1 MKKYLIA
8 LSALAFATT
17 SCYEKLNIAP
27 PNSIT
32 NEMVEELLK
41 TADDATVETI
51 MGAIADA
58 LPPLMYGGS
67 YNSRY
72 SGTIDGSWSGQLVMR
87 NLSGNDVGYG
97 YLSMPT
103 DEYYNCQDFIDADNL
118 GALSFW
124 HRAFT
129 LTNQANKMFNT
140 LTEDVLAASSSLKIK
155 DYFARG
161 LVIRAF
167 GYLYAM
173 ENFGTN
179 SLGMPIY
186 TVYSVAGPDLPRTS
200 AKETYDSIIS
210 WATRADDLFAEAGV
224 GFKATATSDL
234 TRGLTNYVIAR
245 AALLAADAEGAT
257 PATYLN
263 TASQACDRMIQG
275 AGGAASLMTED
286 QYVQK
291 ISGYYEDNEIY
302 PIYQASTSGLMNFAQ
317 NPEALYGFGWQYGGA
332 GNIVSYN
339 NFLSGSFRIDDRLYN
354 KIDPNDF
361 RRDNFHV
368 EKPDHLFY
376 LAGNNSFIDAGTPLE
391 VSTYWSTK
399 FANNVG
405 LGGGVVGNSDNCK
418 RNTVDYAFVRLAE
431 VYLMKAE
438 CQARLGDESGAK
450 ATLDI
455 LLAART
461 KSDATAPLTCDT
473 YSGMAGMSALEM
485 VQLQTR
491 IEMWGEKGLE
501 WYNNRR
507 WNIAV
512 NRAGSNVHW
521 NQSITYPVSRM
532 TCQIPSEELG
542 AAPHFGPQNPL

>member
-32 NEMVEELLK
+32 NEMVQELLK
-41 TADDATVETI
+41 TADEATTVTI

-58 LPPLMYGGS
+58 LPPLMYGSG
-67 YNSRY
+67 YNYRY
-72 SGTIDGSWSGQLVMR
+72 SRDIDGTWSGQLAMR
-87 NLSGNDVGYG
+87 TLSGNDVAYG
-97 YLSMPT
+97 YLTQPS
-103 DEYYNCQDFIDADNL
+103 DKYYNCEDFIDADNMS
-118 GALSFW
+118 ALSFW

-129 LTNQANKMFNT
+129 LTNQANKVFNV
-140 LTEDVLAASSSLKIK
+140 LTEDVLAANPNNNSLK
-155 DYFARG
+155 DYFARA
-161 LVIRAF
+161 LIIRAY

-186 TVYSVAGPDLPRTS
+186 TVYSVSEPDKKRAS
-200 AKETYDSIIS
+200 AKETYDSIIR

-224 GFKATATSDL
+224 GFKATANSSL
-234 TRGLTNYVIAR
+234 TRGLSCYVIAR
-245 AALLAADAEGAT
+245 AALLAADAEGAD
-257 PATYLN
+257 ASTYLN

-275 AGGAASLMTED
+275 AGGSASLMTED

-291 ISGYYEDNEIY
+291 ESSYETIDGVKY
-302 PIYQASTSGLMNFAQ
+302 PVYSAETSGFMNFAQ
-317 NPEALYGFGWQYGGA
+317 NPEALYGFGWQYGG
-332 GNIVSYN
+332 GGSVVSYN
-339 NFLSGSFRIDDRLYN
+339 NFLTGSFRIDDRLYN
-354 KIDPNDF
+354 KISNNDY
-361 RRDNFHV
+361 RKDNFRT
-368 EKPDHLFY
+368 DNGGTFAT
-376 LAGNNSFIDAGTPLE
+376 AGNNSFIDGTPVQ

-405 LGGGVVGNSDNCK
+405 LGGTPGSTNGCLQNRADF
-418 RNTVDYAFVRLAE
+418 AFVRLSEA
-431 VYLMKAE
+431 YLMKAE

-450 ATLDI
+450 TTLNT
-455 LLAART
+455 LLAARAKAGT
-461 KSDATAPLTCDT
+461 TLTCDDPT
-473 YSGMAGMSALEM
+473 MAGMSALEM

-491 IEMWGEKGLE
+491 IELWGESGKE

-521 NQSITYPVSRM
+521 NPGITYPVSRM

-542 AAPHFGPQNPL
+542 ASPNFGPQNPL

>member
-27 PNSIT
+27 PNNIT
-32 NEMVEELLK
+32 NEMVQELLK
-41 TADDATVETI
+41 TADDATLVTI
-51 MGAIADA
+51 LGAMADA
-58 LPPLMYGGS
+58 LPPHMYGGG
-67 YNSRY
+67 YNTRY
-72 SGTIDGSWSGQLVMR
+72 SGQIDGSWSGQLAIR
-87 NLSGNDVGYG
+87 ALSGNDVAYG
-97 YLSMPT
+97 YLSNPS
-103 DEYYNCQDFIDADNL
+103 DVYYNCGDFRGADYI
-118 GALSFW
+118 AVASYW

-129 LTNQANKMFNT
+129 LTNTANKMFNV
-140 LTEDVLAASSSLKIK
+140 LTDEVLAANSSLKLR
-155 DYFARG
+155 DYYGRG
-161 LVIRAF
+161 LVIRAY

-186 TVYSVAGPDLPRTS
+186 TTYSVAEPDKPRAS

-210 WATRADDLFAEAGV
+210 WATRADDLFAEAGI

-234 TRGLTNYVIAR
+234 TRGLTNYIIAR

-257 PATYLN
+257 ASTYLN

-275 AGGAASLMTED
+275 AGGPASLMNES
-286 QYVQK
+286 QYVQT
-291 ISGYYEDNEIY
+291 ISSYYEENDKQY
-302 PIYQASTSGLMNFAQ
+302 PVYRASTSGFMSFDV
-317 NPEALYGFGWQYGGA
+317 NPEALYGFGWQYGG
-332 GNIVSYN
+332 GGSVVSYN
-339 NFLSGSFRIDDRLYN
+339 NFLTGSYRIDDRLYN
-354 KIDPNDF
+354 KIDDNDF
-361 RRDNFHV
+361 RKDNFHP
-368 EKPDHLFY
+368 EEGGTFAS
-376 LAGNNSFIDAGTPLE
+376 AGVNSFIDGTE
-391 VSTYWSTK
+391 VQVSTYWSTK

-405 LGGGVVGNSDNCK
+405 LSGGNIGNANNTK
-418 RNTVDYAFVRLAE
+418 QNTVDFAFVRLAE

-450 ATLDI
+450 TTLNT

-461 KSDATAPLTCDT
+461 KSDATTPLSCDN
-473 YSGMAGMSALEM
+473 YSSMAGMSALEM

-512 NRAGSNVHW
+512 NRAGSKVHW
-521 NQSITYPVSRM
+521 NPGITYPVSKM
-532 TCQIPSEELG
+532 TLQIPSEEIG
-542 AAPHFGPQNPL
+542 AAPNFGPQNPL

>member
-27 PNSIT
+27 PNNIT
-32 NEMVEELLK
+32 NEMVQELLK
-41 TADDATVETI
+41 TADDATLVTI
-51 MGAIADA
+51 LGAMADA
-58 LPPLMYGGS
+58 LPPHMYGGG
-67 YNSRY
+67 YNTRY
-72 SGTIDGSWSGQLVMR
+72 SSQIDGSWSGQLAIR
-87 NLSGNDVGYG
+87 ALSGNDVAYG
-97 YLSMPT
+97 YLSNPS
-103 DEYYNCQDFIDADNL
+103 DVYYNCGDFIGADYI
-118 GALSFW
+118 AVASYW

-129 LTNQANKMFNT
+129 LTNTANKMFNV
-140 LTEDVLAASSSLKIK
+140 LTDEVLAANSSLKLR
-155 DYFARG
+155 DYYGRG
-161 LVIRAF
+161 LVIRAY

-186 TVYSVAGPDLPRTS
+186 TTHSVAEPDKPRAS

-210 WATRADDLFAEAGV
+210 WATRADDLFAEAGI

-234 TRGLTNYVIAR
+234 TRGLTNYIIAR

-257 PATYLN
+257 ASTYLN

-275 AGGAASLMTED
+275 AGGPASLMNES
-286 QYVQK
+286 QYVQT
-291 ISGYYEDNEIY
+291 ISSYYEENDKQY
-302 PIYQASTSGLMNFAQ
+302 PVYQASTSGFMSFDV
-317 NPEALYGFGWQYGGA
+317 NPEALYGFGWQYGG
-332 GNIVSYN
+332 GGSVVSYN
-339 NFLSGSFRIDDRLYN
+339 NFLTGSYRIDDRLYN
-354 KIDPNDF
+354 KIDDNDF
-361 RRDNFHV
+361 RKDNFHP
-368 EKPDHLFY
+368 EEGGTFAS
-376 LAGNNSFIDAGTPLE
+376 AGVNSFIDGTE
-391 VSTYWSTK
+391 VQVSTYWSTK

-405 LGGGVVGNSDNCK
+405 LSTGNIGNANNTK
-418 RNTVDYAFVRLAE
+418 QNTVDFAFVRLAE

-450 ATLDI
+450 TTLNT

-461 KSDATAPLTCDT
+461 KSDATTPLNCDN
-473 YSGMAGMSALEM
+473 YSSMAGMSALEM

-512 NRAGSNVHW
+512 NRAGSKVHW
-521 NQSITYPVSRM
+521 NPSITYPVSKM
-532 TCQIPSEELG
+532 TLQIPSEEIG
-542 AAPHFGPQNPL
+542 AAPNFGPQNPL

>member
-27 PNSIT
+27 PNAIT

-41 TADDATVETI
+41 TADDATVVTI
-51 MGAIADA
+51 LGAIADA
-58 LPPLMYGGS
+58 LPPHMYGSG
-67 YNSRY
+67 YNTRY
-72 SGTIDGSWSGQLVMR
+72 SGQIDGTWSGQLAVR
-87 NLSGNDVGYG
+87 ALSGNDVAYG
-97 YLSMPT
+97 YLSLPSNV
-103 DEYYNCQDFIDADNL
+103 YYNCGNFIDADNL
-118 GALSFW
+118 AALSYW

-129 LTNQANKMFNT
+129 LTNAANKMFNT
-140 LTEDVLAASSSLKIK
+140 LTDEVIATNNSPKLKE
-155 DYFARG
+155 YYGRG
-161 LVIRAF
+161 LALRAF

-186 TVYSVAGPDLPRTS
+186 TTYSVSEPDKPRAS

-210 WATRADDLFAEAGV
+210 WATRADELFAAAEV
-224 GFKATATSDL
+224 GFKATATSDM
-234 TRGLTNYVIAR
+234 TRGLTNYIIAR
-245 AALLAADAEGAT
+245 AALLAADSEGAT
-257 PATYLN
+257 ASTYLN
-263 TASQACDRMIQG
+263 TASQACDRMIQSG
-275 AGGAASLMTED
+275 ASLMTED

-291 ISGYYEDNEIY
+291 ISGNYQDNPIY
-302 PIYQASTSGLMNFAQ
+302 PIYQASTSGLMNFEQ
-317 NPEALYGFGWQYGGA
+317 NPEALYGFGWQYGGGGSIA
-332 GNIVSYN
+332 SYN
-339 NFLSGSFRIDDRLYN
+339 NFLTGSYRIDDRLYN
-354 KIDPNDF
+354 KIDNNDF
-361 RRDNFHV
+361 RKDNFHP
-368 EKPDHLFY
+368 EEPTHLFY
-376 LAGNNSFIDAGTPLE
+376 QPGNDSFIDGGTPVQ

-405 LGGGVVGNSDNCK
+405 LGGGVVGNANNAK
-418 RNTVDYAFVRLAE
+418 QNTVDFAYVRLAE
-431 VYLMKAE
+431 VILMKAE

-450 ATLDI
+450 ETLNT
-455 LLAART
+455 LLKART
-461 KSDATAPLTCDT
+461 KAGQPELTCDT
-473 YSGMAGMSALEM
+473 YAGMSGMSALEM

-512 NRAGSNVHW
+512 NRSGSTVHW
-521 NQSITYPVSRM
+521 TPGLTYPVSKM

-542 AAPHFGPQNPL
+542 ASPNFGPQNPM

>member
-32 NEMVEELLK
+32 NEMVQELLK
-41 TADDATVETI
+41 TADEATTVTI

-58 LPPLMYGGS
+58 LPPLMYGGG
-67 YNSRY
+67 YNYRY

-87 NLSGNDVGYG
+87 TLSGNDVAYG
-97 YLSMPT
+97 YLAQPSDT
-103 DEYYNCQDFIDADNL
+103 YYNCEDFIDADNMS
-118 GALSFW
+118 ALSFW

-129 LTNQANKMFNT
+129 LTNQANKVFNV
-140 LTEDVLAASSSLKIK
+140 LTEDVLAANPNNNSLK
-155 DYFARG
+155 DYFARA
-161 LVIRAF
+161 LIIRAY

-186 TVYSVAGPDLPRTS
+186 TVYSVSEPDKERAS
-200 AKETYDSIIS
+200 AKETYDSIIR

-224 GFKATATSDL
+224 GFKATANSSL
-234 TRGLTNYVIAR
+234 TRGLSCYVIAR

-257 PATYLN
+257 ASTYLS

-275 AGGAASLMTED
+275 AGGSASLMTED

-291 ISGYYEDNEIY
+291 VSSYETIDDVEY
-302 PIYQASTSGLMNFAQ
+302 PVYKAETSGFLNFAQ
-317 NPEALYGFGWQYGGA
+317 NPEALYGFGWQYGG
-332 GNIVSYN
+332 GGSVVSYN
-339 NFLSGSFRIDDRLYN
+339 NFLTGSFRIDDRLYN
-354 KIDPNDF
+354 KISDNDY
-361 RRDNFHV
+361 RKDNFRT
-368 EKPDHLFY
+368 DNGGTFAT
-376 LAGNNSFIDAGTPLE
+376 AGNNSFIDGTPVQ

-405 LGGGVVGNSDNCK
+405 LGGTPGPTNRCLQNRADF
-418 RNTVDYAFVRLAE
+418 AFVRLSEA
-431 VYLMKAE
+431 YLMKAE

-450 ATLDI
+450 TTLNT
-455 LLAART
+455 LLAARAKAGT
-461 KSDATAPLTCDT
+461 TLTCDDPT
-473 YSGMAGMSALEM
+473 MAGMSALEM

-491 IEMWGEKGLE
+491 IEFWGESGKE

-521 NQSITYPVSRM
+521 NQGITYPVSRM

-542 AAPHFGPQNPL
+542 ASPNFGPQNPL

>member
-27 PNSIT
+27 PNAIT
-32 NEMVEELLK
+32 NEMVGELLK

-58 LPPLMYGGS
+58 LPPLMYGGG
-67 YNSRY
+67 YNYRY
-72 SGTIDGSWSGQLVMR
+72 SGQIDGTWSGQLAIR
-87 NLSGNDVGYG
+87 ALSGNDVAYG
-97 YLSMPT
+97 YLSLPS
-103 DEYYNCQDFIDADNL
+103 DEYYNCGSFIDANNMA
-118 GALSFW
+118 ALSYW

-129 LTNQANKMFNT
+129 LTNQANKIFLT
-140 LTEDVLAASSSLKIK
+140 LTEDVLAGSQSAKIK

-161 LVIRAF
+161 LIIRAF

-186 TVYSVAGPDLPRTS
+186 TKYSVSEQDQPRKS
-200 AKETYDSIIS
+200 AKETYDSIIR
-210 WATRADDLFAEAGV
+210 WASRADDLFAEAGV
-224 GFKATATSDL
+224 GFKATDNSSL

-245 AALLAADAEGAT
+245 AALLAADSEGAT
-257 PATYLN
+257 AATYLN
-263 TASQACDRMIQG
+263 TAAAACDRLIEG

-291 ISGYYEDNEIY
+291 ISGNYENNPLY
-302 PIYQASTSGLMNFAQ
+302 PIYEASTSGFTCFAQ
-317 NPEALYGFGWQYGGA
+317 NPEAVYGFGWQYGGGGSVA
-332 GNIVSYN
+332 SYN
-339 NFLSGSFRIDDRLYN
+339 NFLTGSYRIDDRLYN
-354 KIDPNDF
+354 KIDANDY
-361 RRDNFHV
+361 RKDNFHP
-368 EKPDHLFY
+368 EAPDHLYY
-376 LAGNNSFIDAGTPLE
+376 LPGNTSFIDGGNPLQ
-391 VSTYWSTK
+391 VGTYWSTK

-405 LGGGVVGNSDNCK
+405 LGGGVVGNSNNAK
-418 RNTVDYAFVRLAE
+418 VNTVDFAFIRLSE
-431 VYLMKAE
+431 IYLMKAE
-438 CQARLGDESGAK
+438 CQARNGDANGAK
-450 ATLDI
+450 ATLNI
-455 LLAART
+455 LLDARSKAGT
-461 KSDATAPLTCDT
+461 TLTCDN
-473 YSGMAGMSALEM
+473 YSSMAGMSALEM

-512 NRAGSNVHW
+512 NRAGSTAHW
-521 NQSITYPVSRM
+521 TPSITYPVSKM
-532 TCQIPSEELG
+532 TLQIPAEELG
-542 AAPHFGPQNPL
+542 ASPNFGPQNPM